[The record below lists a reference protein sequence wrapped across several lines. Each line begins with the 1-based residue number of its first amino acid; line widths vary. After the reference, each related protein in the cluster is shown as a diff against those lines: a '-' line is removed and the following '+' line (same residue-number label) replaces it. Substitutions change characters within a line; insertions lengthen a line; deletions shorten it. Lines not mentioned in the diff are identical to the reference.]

1 MARTIDLNADLGES
15 FGPWRMGQDEILL
28 ELVTSANIACGFHA
42 GDPDVMAETVRLA
55 VSRGVALGAH
65 PSLPDRQGFGRRA
78 MALRPEEIRNLVLY
92 QIGALA
98 GFARAAGGRLAHV
111 KPHGALYSQ
120 AASDPAVAEA
130 VAAAV
135 RAFDKNLILVGP
147 AGSHLVRAGRAAGL
161 AVGREGFADRR
172 YEPDGT
178 LTPRGRPDA
187 LIENPDEAVA
197 QVIGMVER
205 GEVTAR
211 DGTVIAMP
219 VDTLCLHGD
228 GPDAAAF
235 ARRLRTELAARGI
248 GLAALGG
255 WLPGAANGQ
264 PA

>member
-65 PSLPDRQGFGRRA
+65 PSLPDRQGFGRRP
-78 MALRPEEIRNLVLY
+78 MGLRPEEIRNLVLY

-98 GFARAAGGRLAHV
+98 GFARAAGARLAHV

-130 VAAAV
+130 IAAAV
-135 RAFDKNLILVGP
+135 RAFDPNLILVGP
-147 AGSHLVRAGRAAGL
+147 AGSQLVRAGRAAGL
-161 AVGREGFADRR
+161 AVAREGFADRR

-187 LIENPDEAVA
+187 LIGNPDEAVA
-197 QVIGMVER
+197 QVLGMVER
-205 GEVTAR
+205 GEATAR

-228 GPDAAAF
+228 APDAAAF
-235 ARRLRTELAARGI
+235 ARRLSTELAARSI

-255 WLPGAANGQ
+255 WLPDAANRQ
-264 PA
+264 PG